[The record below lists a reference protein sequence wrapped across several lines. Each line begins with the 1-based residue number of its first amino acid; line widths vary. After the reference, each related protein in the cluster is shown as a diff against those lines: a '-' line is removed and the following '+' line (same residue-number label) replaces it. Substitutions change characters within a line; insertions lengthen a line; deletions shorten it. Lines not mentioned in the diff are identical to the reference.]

1 MDFNRP
7 ITYQVAGGTTI
18 DFNSIGASEVTTT
31 APRGGYKVLSAQF
44 NAAPFVGYVDKRA
57 LRDGVDAAD
66 TYVGTRSLSI
76 VCGVF
81 GTSTGDMHDRIQA
94 LLESSRP
101 VPRTY
106 EADYGFRQLAFSQ
119 ATIDTASFSTGFIEM
134 MMLVRPANLPSVTLT
149 SAQSIGVSAKGFAAQ
164 VAMTFIAKSP
174 YRFAATQQ
182 SVNITAS
189 SATTAFT
196 NRGSAVAYPT
206 FEIIYSSAVSYAA
219 ATVAAV
225 TFTMDSQVL
234 KLNSLDFIAK
244 TTSTEVRWYVDFENQ
259 TVRRGLRS
267 TSGGAYVT
275 TLRQDVIDTSL
286 YNFGTI
292 PPTDDASTTLTTS
305 YTGASI
311 PGLITVTYR
320 EAWY

>member
-31 APRGGYKVLSAQF
+31 SPRGGYKVLSANF
-44 NAAPFVGYVDKRA
+44 NAVPLIGYIDKRA

-66 TYVGTRSLSI
+66 TYLGTRSLNI

-81 GTSTGDMHDRIQA
+81 GTSTGDLGDKVQA
-94 LLESSRP
+94 VLDAMRP
-101 VPRTY
+101 IPRTY

-119 ATIDTASFSTGFIEM
+119 ATIDVSNFSTGFIPM
-134 MMLVRPANLPSVTLT
+134 MMLVRPSSLPNVTMT
-149 SAQSIGVSAKGFAAQ
+149 SAQSIGVSAKGFAAT
-164 VAMTFIAKSP
+164 VGLSFIAKAP
-174 YRFAATQQ
+174 YRFSSTER
-182 SVNITAS
+182 SIGITAS
-189 SATTAFT
+189 SATTSLP
-196 NRGSAVAYPT
+196 NLGSAVAFPT

-219 ATVAAV
+219 ATVASV

-234 KLNSLDFIAK
+234 KLNNLDFIAK
-244 TTSTEVRWYVDFENQ
+244 TTTNEVRWYVDFENQ

-267 TSGGAYVT
+267 TAGGAYVT

-286 YNFGTI
+286 YNFGSI
-292 PPTDDASTTLTTS
+292 PPTDDAATTLTTS
-305 YTGASI
+305 YSGSA

>member
-7 ITYQVAGGTTI
+7 ITYQVAGGSTI

-31 APRGGYKVLSAQF
+31 APRGGYKVLSASF
-44 NAAPFVGYVDKRA
+44 DAVPLVGYIDKRA

-66 TYVGTRSLSI
+66 TYLSTRTLNI

-81 GTSTGDMHDRIQA
+81 GTSTGDLGDRVQA
-94 LLESSRP
+94 VLDSMRP
-101 VPRTY
+101 IPRTY

-119 ATIDTASFSTGFIEM
+119 ATIDTSNFSTGFIPM
-134 MMLVRPANLPSVTLT
+134 MMLVRPSSLPNVTMT
-149 SAQSIGVSAKGFAAQ
+149 SAQSIGVSARGFAAT
-164 VAMTFIAKSP
+164 VGLSFLAKSP
-174 YRFAATQQ
+174 YRFSSTER
-182 SVNITAS
+182 SISITSS
-189 SATTAFT
+189 SATTSLP
-196 NRGSAVAYPT
+196 NLGSAVSFPT

-225 TFTMDSQVL
+225 T
-234 KLNSLDFIAK
+234 
-244 TTSTEVRWYVDFENQ
+244 VRWYVDFENQ

-286 YNFGTI
+286 YNFGSI
-292 PPTDDASTTLTTS
+292 PPTDDAATTLTTTYS
-305 YTGASI
+305 ASV